1 MEVYDSQTLGF
12 MVFGG
17 FMAVSAI
24 GIALVSTLSMKE
36 MPYEEALAKHRR
48 FSMKQKALENKSK
61 GKKKEEWPNGNFPEP
76 VAESAS
82 EPEPEPLASPEL
94 EPESVIAAPAPVMVA
109 CAARGRGG
117 RCPLP
122 EEEGGQGGTG
132 ACRSPG
138 DHSQGSARHG
148 RATC

>member
-36 MPYEEALAKHRR
+36 TLYEEALAKHRR
-48 FSMKQKALENKSK
+48 FSMKKKQKALENKSK
-61 GKKKEEWPNGNFPEP
+61 GKKKEERPNGNFPEP

-82 EPEPEPLASPEL
+82 EPEPEPLAAPEL

-122 EEEGGQGGTG
+122 EEEGGLCG
-132 ACRSPG
+132 ACRSQEV
-138 DHSQGSARHG
+138 H
-148 RATC
+148 